1 MKRIFFFLLLVSSF
15 SVFSQG
21 INIVAEVKGLN
32 YDTIWFGN
40 TFGKKSLPNFHTLKQ
55 ADGKFYLTSTENITP
70 GIYTIIFK
78 RNIEAKYSQIP
89 IIITEKERNFS
100 FVCDEKDVYGTV
112 IFNGSVESGLY
123 YIYRLAYASLNDLYG
138 NAVDNWRLDNT
149 DDNAIN
155 MLEAEETM
163 IEYQQNFI
171 KENNN
176 TVLASIISKNNIK
189 LPSFEGTAADKIQN
203 RNQFFENQFL
213 KQYDITDEDFWK
225 TPISIDL
232 LDYYTF
238 KSYDANPSDA
248 LSRTKAMMT
257 KLSEYE
263 KGYQYYFNYMCNS
276 FSKMS
281 KHDFDQTFLY
291 LYNDYIKANKTNW
304 LSADEV
310 IKYKKDAENIERLMV
325 GKTAPDVQLFN
336 RDNTPVQLS
345 DINAKMNLLIF
356 WSPDCSHCKKEM
368 PIVKKLFAEYQSK
381 GLAVTAVCAKK
392 TEQLPSCFEFE
403 DKTQFP
409 TEWYVLND
417 GSFKSKFHILY
428 DCSSFPRIYIL
439 DENEKI
445 LFRRRGEVTEAEFR
459 SVFDKILKTHN

>member
-1 MKRIFFFLLLVSSF
+1 M
-15 SVFSQG
+15 
-21 INIVAEVKGLN
+21 
-32 YDTIWFGN
+32 
-40 TFGKKSLPNFHTLKQ
+40 
-55 ADGKFYLTSTENITP
+55 
-70 GIYTIIFK
+70 
-78 RNIEAKYSQIP
+78 
-89 IIITEKERNFS
+89 
-100 FVCDEKDVYGTV
+100 
-112 IFNGSVESGLY
+112 
-123 YIYRLAYASLNDLYG
+123 
-138 NAVDNWRLDNT
+138 
-149 DDNAIN
+149 
-155 MLEAEETM
+155 
-163 IEYQQNFI
+163 
-171 KENNN
+171 
-176 TVLASIISKNNIK
+176 
-189 LPSFEGTAADKIQN
+189 
-203 RNQFFENQFL
+203 
-213 KQYDITDEDFWK
+213 
-225 TPISIDL
+225 
-232 LDYYTF
+232 
-238 KSYDANPSDA
+238 
-248 LSRTKAMMT
+248 
-257 KLSEYE
+257 
-263 KGYQYYFNYMCNS
+263 
-276 FSKMS
+276 
-281 KHDFDQTFLY
+281 Y

-304 LSADEV
+304 LSYDEA

-459 SVFDKILKTHN
+459 SVFEKILKTHN